1 MAASGYLYAIQ
12 TREFL
17 NQKESVV
24 KIGRTHDIVQ
34 RFKSY
39 PKGSRLLCTIYVED
53 YIKKEQIL
61 IQNLREIYKQR
72 KDLGSEYFEGR
83 ITDMLNVLMSLN
95 ETKDGIILEA
105 PRNNRIYVCVRCG
118 MTSKDKRDMRI
129 HFYNRKNT
137 CPALVNDI
145 ELTDE
150 VKEYILLNRTYKS

>member
-1 MAASGYLYAIQ
+1 M
-12 TREFL
+12 
-17 NQKESVV
+17 
-24 KIGRTHDIVQ
+24 
-34 RFKSY
+34 
-39 PKGSRLLCTIYVED
+39 CTIYVED

-72 KDLGSEYFEGR
+72 KDLGIEYFEGR

-118 MTSKDKRDMRI
+118 LSSDNKRNMRT
-129 HFYNRKNT
+129 HFYNRKQI

-145 ELTDE
+145 ELTDYI
-150 VKEYILLNRTYKS
+150 KEYILLNRTYKI

>member
-1 MAASGYLYAIQ
+1 MASSGYLYAIQ

-24 KIGRTHDIVQ
+24 KVGRTHDIVQ

-61 IQNLREIYKQR
+61 IQKLREVYRQR
-72 KDLGSEYFEGR
+72 KDFGSEYFEGR

-105 PRNNRIYVCVRCG
+105 PRNNRIDIYN
-118 MTSKDKRDMRI
+118 
-129 HFYNRKNT
+129 HFYKRQKT
-137 CPALVNDI
+137 YPALEKDI

-150 VKEYILLNRTYKS
+150 VKEYILLNRTYKI